1 MENWIVTMI
10 GRKLEEERL
19 LVGKNWCTNKTE
31 EDFDEL
37 DNDDDWA
44 KIGGREA
51 IGRQELVYE

>member
-1 MENWIVTMI
+1 MTMI